1 MTTSN
6 ELLDNLTKLH
16 TTELGVQRI
25 KRNLKLTDLD
35 VVDYCR
41 KLISSADCKL
51 KKKGKNWY
59 FTIEETVLTINSYSM
74 TIITAHKTR

>member
-1 MTTSN
+1 MTTSD

-59 FTIEETVLTINSYSM
+59 CTIDETVLTINSYSM